1 MAISSQY
8 VEHLRIG
15 IHSSPEWKEAWDR
28 MNDYLGALRLPEGL
42 DREPIL
48 LSSFER
54 AIARTRQEPSTPAT
68 ELVFDETQK
77 ILDRSLGHLIDEKV
91 PPDRRSVEQ
100 RVRLFLTE
108 PPDGK
113 ILPEEG
119 ALSGEV
125 LEALKEVRLRT
136 SPHLQVASVT
146 PRPFEM
152 TALGANLVR
161 LAAAL
166 SPFGAN
172 RIIAWCAGLAI
183 IGLLVFASR

>member
-8 VEHLRIG
+8 GELLRSS
-15 IHSSPEWKEAWDR
+15 IHSAPEWEEAWDR
-28 MNDYLGALRLPEGL
+28 MNDYLDALRLPKGL
-42 DREPIL
+42 DRELIL
-48 LSSFER
+48 LSSFEG
-54 AIARTRQEPSTPAT
+54 AIGRKRQEPSTPAT

-108 PPDGK
+108 TPDGK
-113 ILPEEG
+113 ILPGEA

-125 LEALKEVRLRT
+125 LEALKEVRLQT

-152 TALGANLVR
+152 TALGATLAR

-183 IGLLVFASR
+183 IGLLVYASR

>member
-1 MAISSQY
+1 
-8 VEHLRIG
+8 
-15 IHSSPEWKEAWDR
+15 
-28 MNDYLGALRLPEGL
+28 MNDYLDALRLPEGL
-42 DREPIL
+42 DRELIL
-48 LSSFER
+48 LSGVER
-54 AIARTRQEPSTPAT
+54 AIGRKRREPSTPAT

-108 PPDGK
+108 AADGK
-113 ILPEEG
+113 IFPEER
-119 ALSGEV
+119 ALSREV
-125 LEALKEVRLRT
+125 LEALKEVRLQT

-152 TALGANLVR
+152 TALGATLAR

-172 RIIAWCAGLAI
+172 RIIAWVAGLAI

>member
-1 MAISSQY
+1 
-8 VEHLRIG
+8 
-15 IHSSPEWKEAWDR
+15 

-42 DREPIL
+42 DRELIL

-54 AIARTRQEPSTPAT
+54 AIGRKRQEPSTPAT

-77 ILDRSLGHLIDEKV
+77 ALDRSLDHLIDERV

-108 PPDGK
+108 TPGGK
-113 ILPEEG
+113 IFPEEV
-119 ALSGEV
+119 LSGEV

-146 PRPFEM
+146 PRPLEM
-152 TALGANLVR
+152 TVLGANLIR